1 MNNLQKALQDF
12 REQAPF
18 QKSLDP
24 VRRQM
29 LVEAGLTAGEID
41 RCLKADPGKAW
52 DKEWAKLAKGQGGYR
67 SLVKSMLSKGYTKER
82 IMEMLGLEDY
92 QYWDFSST

>member
-1 MNNLQKALQDF
+1 MNSLQKAIKDF

-18 QKSLDP
+18 QKSLNQ

-29 LVEAGLTAGEID
+29 LLEVGISSGEID
-41 RCLKADPGKAW
+41 RCLKSDPGKAW
-52 DKEWAKLAKGQGGYR
+52 DREWNKLAKGQGGYR
-67 SLVKSMLSKGYTKER
+67 SLVKSMLAKGYTKER

-92 QYWDFSST
+92 QYWDFSTT